1 MNKNQKLELL
11 LGRMT
16 DMEHQTVDKNFMG
29 MLYGPPGVGKTTL
42 AMGLAHKLA
51 GEGKILYL
59 DSADGW
65 VSLENIPSLMHNT
78 IRLPFE
84 EYGDMPAVAALLREP
99 ANKRP
104 AELKDVKVIVLDEL
118 SSIANDVLDRVLRD
132 RLGTK
137 DDEIPDITA
146 EWSDYYPQ
154 KELIRKAIIQLHE
167 VPDLHVIVVAH
178 AKEKIDHRKVK
189 VTKPDFPD
197 KLLGELQK
205 LMHVTAYCTAETSMR
220 AGEVI
225 YTRQVQSQPS
235 ALIEAKSRIG
245 GLAYKTDFVEFVSA
259 VSAWVAGDTM
269 QQDLVSEEV
278 HDLVP
283 DELPTDGIPVAENN
297 EEDDEPIIVN
307 AE

>member
-1 MNKNQKLELL
+1 MATKLDTLL
-11 LGRMT
+11 SRMT
-16 DMEHQTVDKNFMG
+16 DMEHQTVNKNFMG

-51 GEGKILYL
+51 GKKGKVLYL

-65 VSLENIPSLMHNT
+65 VSLENIPSLMHNVV
-78 IRLPFE
+78 RVPFQ
-84 EYGDMPAVAALLREP
+84 EYGDLPTLAAALRYP
-99 ANKRP
+99 NTKRP
-104 AELKDVKVIVLDEL
+104 EMLKGVKVIVIDEL

-132 RLGTK
+132 RTGTK

-154 KELIRKAIIQLHE
+154 KELIRKAVIQLHE

-178 AKEKIDHRKVK
+178 AKEKTDHRKVK
-189 VTKPDFPD
+189 VQKPDFPD

-205 LMHVTAYCTAETSMR
+205 LMHLTAYCTAENSMK

-235 ALIEAKSRIG
+235 MLVEAKSRIG
-245 GLAYKTDFVEFVSA
+245 GLQYKTDFVTFVDVVA
-259 VSAWVAGDTM
+259 AWVAGTQM
-269 QQDLVSEEV
+269 EQDLINPEPNVE
-278 HDLVP
+278 LVA
-283 DELPTDGIPVAENN
+283 DELPADGIPAADNN
-297 EEDDEPIIVN
+297 EEDDEPIVIT
-307 AE
+307 E